1 MYTCVK
7 KLIIEYLDYTLGK
20 NIEGDKVIIGF
31 RLSSY
36 AAGCTAVGPI
46 DDLCHI
52 PKNMKTAVKVIYFIL
67 DFNILI

>member
-1 MYTCVK
+1 MRK
-7 KLIIEYLDYTLGK
+7 WIIIEYLDYIFSGK
-20 NIEGDKVIIGF
+20 NIDGDKVIIGF

-67 DFNILI
+67 RLEIII